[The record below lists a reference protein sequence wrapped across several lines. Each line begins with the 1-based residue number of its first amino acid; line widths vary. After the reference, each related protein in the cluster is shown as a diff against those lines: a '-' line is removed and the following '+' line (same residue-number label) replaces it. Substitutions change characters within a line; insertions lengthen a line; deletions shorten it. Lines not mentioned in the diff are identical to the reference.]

1 MENIEFDNIISDYKK
16 AEMVVIGLGSQM
28 CEKAFDN
35 VDKKSIL
42 DFYKGVLDKKNFF
55 IMVLYLRNYF

>member
-28 CEKAFDN
+28 CKKAFDN
-35 VDKKSIL
+35 MLVAIGKDAASEQQKSVTS
-42 DFYKGVLDKKNFF
+42 FQASKNSR
-55 IMVLYLRNYF
+55 LY

>member
-28 CEKAFDN
+28 CKKAFDN
-35 VDKKSIL
+35 MDKKGIL
-42 DFYKGVLDKKNFF
+42 DFYKGLLD
-55 IMVLYLRNYF
+55 